1 MQDCA
6 AGRNANIGC
15 DAQEITGEVGA
26 DLGLDL
32 RNHGRKRVAV
42 IRVAGQRLGVGD
54 ELAALG
60 AIERCGERDLDAE
73 FVRAMGFALAD
84 AFNLGRVQRMTLRP
98 R

>member
-1 MQDCA
+1 MQ
-6 AGRNANIGC
+6 
-15 DAQEITGEVGA
+15 EVKS
-26 DLGLDL
+26 
-32 RNHGRKRVAV
+32 RP
-42 IRVAGQRLGVGD
+42 